1 MDTRRSAGLAVLWIA
16 LAASLRLG
24 RAQDGACGSA
34 AGNVICADPQCCSSA
49 GFCGTTTEYCGAG
62 CQSAYG
68 KCSTTASEG
77 ACGLAAGNL
86 SCADPLCCSS
96 AGFCGTTTEYCGA
109 GCQSAYGNCSSAT
122 ASEGACGSAAGNLS
136 CADPLCCSSAGFC
149 GTTADYCG
157 TGCQQAYG
165 NCSSALANGAQG
177 SCSAGPP
184 QKPCAE
190 GLCCSQYN
198 FCGSTVDYCGAGC
211 QFGACFGASSGLSA
225 GEITGIAF
233 GSAFVLFLGLLFY
246 VLARRRR
253 KLAAK
258 PRLTEPPADDFE
270 LSLPSIGDSLAAKVM
285 GMRFSYDALH
295 EATNGFCDEL
305 GRGAYGIVYKG
316 TLRDGSEIAVKKLVD
331 SQRGAKD
338 FEAEMKTLGSINH
351 ANLVALRGFS
361 VRSHQPFL
369 VYEYVP
375 NGSLDRWIFRT
386 DRRLPWQTRVEIARG
401 TAKGLSYLHGELQI
415 GQAIIHLDIKPENIL
430 LSDQFVPKVA
440 DFGMAKL
447 IGQTRT
453 HTIASGGTF
462 GYMAPEVYAGAA
474 TTKMDVYSFGIVLL
488 ELVAGRRHLDH
499 SFGDDRFFLPAY
511 AMRRV
516 MVHLEIDVVDPRLEG
531 NFSSIQAK
539 ELITIALL
547 CLQRDPDERPDMSTV
562 FRMIEGV
569 KVPTELPASLQL
581 ELEMTERLVR
591 RPTQALGLKADADSF
606 SIDFGSDRSHRK
618 TGESGDS
625 ASAATAA
632 TTESHPVFP
641 R

>member
-1 MDTRRSAGLAVLWIA
+1 MMDCSEGGGKRRSVGLAVVWIV
-16 LAASLRLG
+16 LAASLELG
-24 RAQDGACGSA
+24 RAQGGCGSTA
-34 AGNVICADPQCCSSA
+34 DNATCANSLCCSSANFCGSTAEYCGTGCQASYGVCGVSPESSPAQGSCEVGRPCQEGYCCSSA
-49 GFCGTTTEYCGAG
+49 GFCGTTVE
-62 CQSAYG
+62 
-68 KCSTTASEG
+68 
-77 ACGLAAGNL
+77 
-86 SCADPLCCSS
+86 
-96 AGFCGTTTEYCGA
+96 
-109 GCQSAYGNCSSAT
+109 
-122 ASEGACGSAAGNLS
+122 
-136 CADPLCCSSAGFC
+136 
-149 GTTADYCG
+149 
-157 TGCQQAYG
+157 
-165 NCSSALANGAQG
+165 
-177 SCSAGPP
+177 
-184 QKPCAE
+184 
-190 GLCCSQYN
+190 
-198 FCGSTVDYCGAGC
+198 YCGAGC
-211 QFGACFGASSGLSA
+211 QFGACTSTSSTGLSA
-225 GEITGIAF
+225 GAIIGIAF
-233 GSAFVLFLGLLFY
+233 GSAFVLFLALLFY

-253 KLAAK
+253 KLAQAK
-258 PRLTEPPADDFE
+258 PSPTEPPSDDFE
-270 LSLPSIGDSLAAKVM
+270 LSLPSIGDSLAGKVM
-285 GMRFSYDALH
+285 GMRYTYEALN
-295 EATNGFCDEL
+295 EATNGFCEEL

-316 TLRDGSEIAVKKLVD
+316 TLKDGSEIAVKKLVD

-375 NGSLDRWIFRT
+375 NGSLDKWIFCQE
-386 DRRLPWQTRVEIARG
+386 RRLPWQTRVEIARG

-430 LSDQFVPKVA
+430 LNEQFVPKVA

-499 SFGDDRFFLPAY
+499 SFADDRFFLPAW
-511 AMRRV
+511 AIRRV

-531 NFSSIQAK
+531 NFNSIQAK

-547 CLQRDPDERPDMSTV
+547 CLQRDPDDRPDMSAV

-569 KVPTELPASLQL
+569 KVPSELPASLQQ

-591 RPTQALGLKADADSF
+591 KPTQALGWKADADSF
-606 SIDFGSDRSHRK
+606 FIDFGSDRSYRR
-618 TGESGDS
+618 TGEAAEP
-625 ASAATAA
+625 ASTA
-632 TTESHPVFP
+632 TTTSSSHDHADSFP
-641 R
+641 ANMSNAPLLR